1 MQSRTRQK
9 TTLASIWIDLAPGW
23 QSCAWP
29 HHQCS
34 VEQTSSATVTA
45 FCYQTLNAWAEPL
58 SFGWWLG
65 DAGSCAPVV
74 TGGNITMLSFLE
86 VLEST
91 CSSLGSK
98 AKHLNVKASGNALK
112 AQMHTQHFYQQQHW
126 DVQQCLYPTQAVAK
140 LTANKMEAIVV
151 LQAVKARCT
160 VISMDGLQCHHDH
173 AV

>member
-1 MQSRTRQK
+1 LIWP
-9 TTLASIWIDLAPGW
+9 LAGKVALGPTIGVQWSF
-23 QSCAWP
+23 
-29 HHQCS
+29 
-34 VEQTSSATVTA
+34 QTSSATVTA

-151 LQAVKARCT
+151 LQAVKARYT